1 MQLHDAPIDVAEIQR
16 ELANGRHLI
25 DITTIG
31 RRSGQPRRLEII
43 FHLIGGRTYISGMPR
58 AGHTR
63 AWLRNLAAD
72 PHFTFHLKG
81 PVSADLAATARIVS
95 DEAERRAIF
104 TEIVKTWDGQD
115 LETMVLHSP
124 LIEVTL
130 PALAS

>member
-1 MQLHDAPIDVAEIQR
+1 MQLHDDPIDVAQIQH

-25 DITTIG
+25 DITTTG
-31 RRSGQPRRLEII
+31 RQSGQPRRVEIV
-43 FHLIGGRTYISGMPR
+43 FHLIGGRIYISGMPR

-104 TEIVKTWDGQD
+104 TEIVKTWEGQD

-130 PALAS
+130 PALAA